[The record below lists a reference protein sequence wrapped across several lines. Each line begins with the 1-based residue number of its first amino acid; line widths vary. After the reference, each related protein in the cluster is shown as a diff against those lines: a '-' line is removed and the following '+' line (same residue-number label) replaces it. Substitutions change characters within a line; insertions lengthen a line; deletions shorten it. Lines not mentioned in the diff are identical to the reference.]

1 MFSNIFKKKKD
12 ISKIGLSE
20 LKMQNSELEVKLTKI
35 KADIDLL
42 SEKIE
47 KALDKAKKAET
58 DMDQTI
64 VAREI
69 ANLVQNKKELF
80 GKYVRVQDKKNA
92 IERLIRLKEDEESI
106 FGADNDFFDRIDV
119 ESLEAAQEEKEILQ
133 DVENMRVE
141 KILSKS
147 ESNEDYG
154 RILQIVKS
162 VNHDNES
169 IETAKK
175 DLDKLSSE
183 QIE

>member
-47 KALDKAKKAET
+47 KTLGKAKEAET
-58 DMDQTI
+58 DVDQKI

-69 ANLVQNKKELF
+69 TNLVQNKKELV
-80 GKYVRVQDKKNA
+80 GKYFRVQDKKNA

-106 FGADNDFFDRIDV
+106 FGTGNDFFDRIDV
-119 ESLEAAQEEKEILQ
+119 ESLEDAQEEKEIRQ
-133 DVENMRVE
+133 DIENMRVE
-141 KILSKS
+141 KILSKP
-147 ESNEDYG
+147 ESSEDYEK
-154 RILQIVKS
+154 ILQIIKS
-162 VNHDNES
+162 VNHDDES
-169 IETAKK
+169 IETAKT

-183 QIE
+183 QM